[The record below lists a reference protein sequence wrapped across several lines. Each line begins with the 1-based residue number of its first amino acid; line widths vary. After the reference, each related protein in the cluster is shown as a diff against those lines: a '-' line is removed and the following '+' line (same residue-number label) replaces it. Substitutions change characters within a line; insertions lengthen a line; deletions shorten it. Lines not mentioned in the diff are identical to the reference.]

1 MSVIKNYIYNTLYQI
16 LTIII
21 PLITMPYLTG
31 VFKPDQMGL
40 NSSSLAVVNYFMLF
54 GLLGMQMYANRQIAY
69 VRNDKN
75 KLTKTFWSLYAIQI
89 CTCLLSLASYYV
101 FIYIVVPEGIRI
113 IYLIQGINI
122 LASLLDISWLFMG
135 LEDFKNV
142 VIRNTVAKVAGL
154 ISIFVFI
161 KDANDLNLYIL
172 LSAVILIASTVLMWI
187 HVPEYVGKISIDTKI
202 IRGTIKPLIRL
213 FIPQIATQVYEL
225 LAKPMLQLLSTTDQ
239 VAFYDYAYK
248 IVKIILA
255 LVTSIGTVLLPR
267 ISSIIGEGKKHEV
280 AGIIQK
286 TFKFVTYLSMPITV
300 GLMSV
305 AKPLVSWYL
314 ESSYSYVGDLVSIMA
329 VIIIAVSWANII
341 GVQYLI
347 AIKKENIYTLS
358 IIIAAIVN
366 VVMNIF
372 LLNKYGAYAAAISL
386 IVAEV
391 LGISIQLFLVRK
403 QLNVRKMLL
412 SVLNY
417 FIAGITMFIC
427 IIKLD
432 IFIHN
437 AFLCNIIQVIIG
449 IIIYI
454 GLIFIVKD
462 EVQKELIK
470 KVKVMLSTRKRAIDY

>member
-1 MSVIKNYIYNTLYQI
+1 MSVIKNYIYNTVYQVM
-16 LTIII
+16 TIFI
-21 PLITMPYLTG
+21 PLITMPYLTRI
-31 VFKPDQMGL
+31 FTPDQLGINTYTL
-40 NSSSLAVVNYFMLF
+40 SVVNYFTLF
-54 GLLGMQMYANRQIAY
+54 GMLGMALYGNRQIAY
-69 VRNDKN
+69 VRDNREKRN
-75 KLTKTFWSLYAIQI
+75 ETFWSLYATQLIT
-89 CTCLLSLASYYV
+89 CTIALVLYYGFVYFYIGNNLAM
-101 FIYIVVPEGIRI
+101 
-113 IYLIQGINI
+113 YLIQGLNI
-122 LASLLDISWLFMG
+122 ISVAIDITWLFKG
-135 LEDFKNV
+135 LEDFKKV
-142 VIRNTVAKVAGL
+142 VTRNTIAKILGV
-154 ISIFVFI
+154 ICIFIFI
-161 KDANDLNLYIL
+161 KTPDDLLKYTF
-172 LSAVILIASTVLMWI
+172 LSVAVNIISTVIMWI
-187 HVPEYVGKISIDTKI
+187 YVPKYVGKMKVNINI
-202 IRGTIKPLIRL
+202 IKQTIKPLLKL
-213 FIPQIATQVYEL
+213 FLPQIATQVYGMMD
-225 LAKPMLQLLSTTDQ
+225 KTMLGSLSTKDQ
-239 VAFYDYAYK
+239 VAFYEYSQ
-248 IVKIILA
+248 KIIRMVLA
-255 LVTSIGTVLLPR
+255 LINSIGVVMMPR
-267 ISSIIGEGKKHEV
+267 VANIIGKGKRDEV
-280 AGIIQK
+280 PALIEK
-286 TFKFVTYLSMPITV
+286 TFKFVSYVSIPMAF
-300 GLMSV
+300 GLMGISKV
-305 AKPLVSWYL
+305 LISWFLGEEYL
-314 ESSYSYVGDLVSIMA
+314 IVGNIISISSIVV
-329 VIIIAVSWANII
+329 IAVSWANII